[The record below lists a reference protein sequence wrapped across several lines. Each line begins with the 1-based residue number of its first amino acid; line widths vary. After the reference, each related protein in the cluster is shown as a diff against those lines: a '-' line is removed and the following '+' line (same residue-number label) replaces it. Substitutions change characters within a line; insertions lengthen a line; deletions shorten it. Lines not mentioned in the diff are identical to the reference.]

1 MVCLGLDVHRNQIT
15 VVRQIDGQLPQP
27 AQRFDAD
34 GLIRF
39 AARMTGEGCQVHSCY
54 EAGCFGCGLHRR
66 LVEAGVN
73 SRVVVPQNW
82 CGNAKTDKR
91 DAREMCLRLERHVQG
106 NTRALSVIHV
116 PTVEQEARR
125 EEGRHRG
132 RLLRERQRTELRGGS
147 LLRKAGHPVPKGWWR
162 PSVWKT
168 LEAALSPDL
177 RAQLAVWQHLALSCE
192 TQQAEVRKKLE
203 AQCRGVELPAR

>member
-27 AQRFDAD
+27 AQHFDAD